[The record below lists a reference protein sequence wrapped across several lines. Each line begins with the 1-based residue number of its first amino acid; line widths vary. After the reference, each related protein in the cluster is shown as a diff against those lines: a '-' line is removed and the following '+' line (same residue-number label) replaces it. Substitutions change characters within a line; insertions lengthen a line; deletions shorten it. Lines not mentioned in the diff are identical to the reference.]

1 MSFWVVKYDVTSFQ
15 KGASYEDLSVEA
27 PSFIRPSYAD
37 YDTAQKIADGMC
49 LSNCGETV
57 DLILSNDK
65 PYKGPRYIYRVAEDD
80 KPPEEESYAE
90 ETVHTDE

>member
-80 KPPEEESYAE
+80 KPPEEEYYAE